1 MISRQRP
8 FCSSVRTVPSL
19 SSGDDG
25 YGQAMSLRS
34 RRPVRPP
41 VVPVVPVVQAVPG
54 PVDAVETPYALRF
67 SAAWAWRLLVVVALV
82 YVFLKLFSL
91 LSVVLVPVIIGLLL
105 SAAASPM
112 VDRLQAWGLP
122 RGVATMLIIL
132 AGLVVLVALIAL
144 VAQQFSSGFGD
155 LRTSFNTSLDKLT
168 DYLINLGLS
177 HQQLNDFFGRIRDA
191 VSGSGK
197 GNVGGTVLRAS
208 TTAGHLL
215 AGLFITLF
223 STIFLTYD
231 GRGIWR
237 WFVRLFPEPARDRVH
252 GSGEK
257 AWAVLTAYVRA
268 TVVIAFTD
276 AVFISLIA
284 LLLGLKFVVP
294 IGVLVFIGAFIPV
307 VGAFVSGIAAVAVAL
322 VTQGPVTALIM
333 FGGVLAVQQVEGHV
347 LQPFLMGRLV
357 RVHPL
362 AVVVVIAIGAL
373 SAGIFGALI
382 AVPLTAIINAVG
394 LHLSDSRKQRLETDF
409 GAAADSA
416 VTT

>member
-1 MISRQRP
+1 MI
-8 FCSSVRTVPSL
+8 
-19 SSGDDG
+19 
-25 YGQAMSLRS
+25 LRS
-34 RRPVRPP
+34 RRTTRPTVLP
-41 VVPVVPVVQAVPG
+41 VVLPDGQ
-54 PVDAVETPYALRF
+54 PVDGVEVPYALRF
-67 SAAWAWRLLVVVALV
+67 SAAWAWRLLLIVAIV
-82 YVFLKLFSL
+82 FVFLRVFTL
-91 LSVVLVPVIIGLLL
+91 LSVVLVPFIIGVLLT
-105 SAAASPM
+105 AAASPM
-112 VDRLQAWGLP
+112 VDRLQQWGLP
-122 RGVATMLIIL
+122 RGLATMVVVL
-132 AGLVVLVALIAL
+132 AGIVVLVALIAL

-155 LRTSFNTSLDKLT
+155 LRNSFNDSLDKLT

-177 HQQLNDFFGRIRDA
+177 QRQLDDFFGRVRDA
-191 VSGSGK
+191 VSGSGQ
-197 GNVGGTVLRAS
+197 GNVGGTVIKAS

-257 AWAVLTAYVRA
+257 AWAVLTSYVRA

-276 AVFISLIA
+276 AVGVSLIA
-284 LLLGLKFVVP
+284 LVLGLKFIVP

-307 VGAFVSGIAAVAVAL
+307 VGALVSGIAAVAVAL
-322 VTQGPVTALIM
+322 VTVGPVTALIM
-333 FGGVLAVQQVEGHV
+333 LGGVLAIQQIEGHV

-362 AVVVVIAIGAL
+362 AVVLVIAIGAL

-382 AVPLTAIINAVG
+382 AVPLTAIINTVG
-394 LHLSDSRKQRLETDF
+394 LHLSGTREAHRELVVDA
-409 GAAADSA
+409 GAAADPA
-416 VTT
+416 VKT

>member
-1 MISRQRP
+1 MI
-8 FCSSVRTVPSL
+8 
-19 SSGDDG
+19 
-25 YGQAMSLRS
+25 LRS
-34 RRPVRPP
+34 RRPARPT
-41 VVPVVPVVQAVPG
+41 VVPVIQPEPR
-54 PVDAVETPYALRF
+54 PVDGVEVPYALRF
-67 SAAWAWRLLVVVALV
+67 SAAWAWRLLLVVALV
-82 YVFLKLFSL
+82 WVFLQIFAL

-112 VDRLQAWGLP
+112 VDRLQGWGLP
-122 RGVATMLIIL
+122 RALAT
-132 AGLVVLVALIAL
+132 LVVIIAGIVALVALIAL
-144 VAQQFSSGFGD
+144 VAQQFTSGFGD
-155 LRTSFNTSLDKLT
+155 LRNSFDDSLNKLT

-177 HQQLNDFFGRIRDA
+177 QHQLDDFFGRVRDA
-191 VSGSGK
+191 VSGSGQ
-197 GNVGGTVLRAS
+197 GNLSGTVLKAS

-223 STIFLTYD
+223 STIVLPYD

-237 WFVRLFPEPARDRVH
+237 WFVKLVPEPARDRVH

-276 AVFISLIA
+276 AVGISLIA
-284 LLLGLKFVVP
+284 LVLGLDFIVP
-294 IGVLVFIGAFIPV
+294 IGVLVFISSFIPV

-322 VTQGPVTALIM
+322 VTVGPVTALIM
-333 FGGVLAVQQVEGHV
+333 LGGVLAVQQLEGHV

-373 SAGIFGALI
+373 VAGIFGALI
-382 AVPLTAIINAVG
+382 AVPLTAIINTVTQ
-394 LHLSDSRKQRLETDF
+394 HLAETGRQSIKKDY
-409 GAAADSA
+409 GAAADPA
-416 VTT
+416 VTSVTT

>member
-1 MISRQRP
+1 LLLI
-8 FCSSVRTVPSL
+8 V
-19 SSGDDG
+19 
-25 YGQAMSLRS
+25 
-34 RRPVRPP
+34 
-41 VVPVVPVVQAVPG
+41 AV
-54 PVDAVETPYALRF
+54 
-67 SAAWAWRLLVVVALV
+67 V
-82 YVFLKLFSL
+82 YVFLHIFSL

-105 SAAASPM
+105 SAAASPI
-112 VDRLQAWGLP
+112 VDRLQRWGIP
-122 RGVATMLIIL
+122 RAVATL
-132 AGLVVLVALIAL
+132 LVVLAGIVILVALVAL
-144 VAQQFSSGFGD
+144 VAQQFTSGFDD
-155 LRTSFNTSLDKLT
+155 LRNSFDDSLNKLT

-177 HQQLNDFFGRIRDA
+177 QHQLDDFFGRVRDA
-191 VSGSGK
+191 VSGGGQ
-197 GNVGGTVLRAS
+197 GNVGGTVLKAS

-215 AGLFITLF
+215 AGLFIVLF

-276 AVFISLIA
+276 AVGISLIA
-284 LLLGLKFVVP
+284 LILGLDFVLP
-294 IGVLVFIGAFIPV
+294 IGVLVFMGAFIPV

-322 VTQGPVTALIM
+322 VTVGPVTALIM
-333 FGGVLAVQQVEGHV
+333 FGGVLAIQQLEGHV

-373 SAGIFGALI
+373 VAGIFGALI
-382 AVPLTAIINAVG
+382 AVPLTAIINTVAG
-394 LHLSDSRKQRLETDF
+394 HLSSTRQSLASADV
-409 GAAADSA
+409 GAATDPA

>member
-1 MISRQRP
+1 MIR
-8 FCSSVRTVPSL
+8 RT
-19 SSGDDG
+19 
-25 YGQAMSLRS
+25 
-34 RRPVRPP
+34 RRMQPPP
-41 VVPVVPVVQAVPG
+41 VVPAVPVVVPDPG
-54 PVDAVETPYALRF
+54 PIDGVEVPYALRF
-67 SAAWAWRLLVVVALV
+67 SAAWAWRLLLVVAV
-82 YVFLKLFSL
+82 VWVFLQIFTL

-105 SAAASPM
+105 SAAAIPI
-112 VDRLQAWGLP
+112 VDRLQRWGLP
-122 RGVATMLIIL
+122 RGVATMLVIL
-132 AGLVVLVALIAL
+132 TGIVLLVALIAL
-144 VAQQFSSGFGD
+144 VAQQFSSGFED
-155 LRTSFNTSLDKLT
+155 LRTSFNDSLDKLT

-177 HQQLNDFFGRIRDA
+177 HQQLNDFFGRVRDA
-191 VSGSGK
+191 VSNSGE

-215 AGLFITLF
+215 AGLFIVLF

-231 GRGIWR
+231 GRGIWH

-276 AVFISLIA
+276 AVGISLIA
-284 LLLGLKFVVP
+284 LILGLKFIVP

-322 VTQGPVTALIM
+322 VTVGPVTALIM
-333 FGGVLAVQQVEGHV
+333 FGGVLAIQQIEGHV

-362 AVVVVIAIGAL
+362 AVVLVIAIGAL

-382 AVPLTAIINAVG
+382 AVPLTAIINTVG
-394 LHLSDSRKQRLETDF
+394 LHLSGSRKDRRELVVDA
-409 GAAADSA
+409 GAAGPATDPA
-416 VTT
+416 ATA

>member
-1 MISRQRP
+1 MI
-8 FCSSVRTVPSL
+8 
-19 SSGDDG
+19 
-25 YGQAMSLRS
+25 LRS

-41 VVPVVPVVQAVPG
+41 VVPVVRAEPG
-54 PVDAVETPYALRF
+54 PVDAVETPFALRF
-67 SAAWAWRLLVVVALV
+67 SAAWAWRLLLVVGLV
-82 YVFLKLFSL
+82 YVFLRVFSL

-112 VDRLQAWGLP
+112 VDRLQGWGVP

-132 AGLVVLVALIAL
+132 AGIVVLVALIAL

-155 LRTSFNTSLDKLT
+155 LRTSFNDSLDKLT

-177 HQQLNDFFGRIRDA
+177 QHQLNDFFGRVRDA
-191 VSGSGK
+191 VSGSGQ

-223 STIFLTYD
+223 STIFITYD
-231 GRGIWR
+231 GRGIWA
-237 WFVRLFPEPARDRVH
+237 WFVRLFPKPARERVH

-276 AVFISLIA
+276 AVCISLIA
-284 LLLGLKFVVP
+284 LVLGLEFVLP

-322 VTQGPVTALIM
+322 VTVGPVTALIM

-362 AVVVVIAIGAL
+362 AVVLVIAIGAL

-394 LHLSDSRKQRLETDF
+394 LHLSGTRRDRPDADF
-409 GAAADSA
+409 DAGAAADPA